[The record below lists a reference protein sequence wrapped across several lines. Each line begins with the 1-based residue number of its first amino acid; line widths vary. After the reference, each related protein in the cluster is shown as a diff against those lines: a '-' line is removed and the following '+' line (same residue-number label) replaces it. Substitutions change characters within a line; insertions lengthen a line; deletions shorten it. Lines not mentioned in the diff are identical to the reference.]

1 MYHAIVKRQYRRAW
15 KAMNAHD
22 YRAIID
28 QFAPRFRMT
37 FIGDTTLGGT
47 RTTRESMAAWFERL
61 FRLFPDASFEMRE
74 VAIDGPPWRTR
85 VAGLF
90 TLRATVQGEPYENV
104 FTQFVTLR
112 YGRIAWYEVYEDSL
126 RFANLC
132 ERIAPEV
139 PEALAA
145 PIVDGV

>member
-1 MYHAIVKRQYRRAW
+1 MYHAIVKRQYARAW

-22 YRAIID
+22 FEVIVG

-37 FIGDTTLGGT
+37 FIGDTCLGGT
-47 RTTRESMAAWFERL
+47 RTTRASMTAWFERL
-61 FRLFPDASFEMRE
+61 FRLFPDARFEMRD
-74 VAIDGPPWRTR
+74 VAVSGPPWRTR

-90 TLRATVQGEPYENV
+90 TLRATVLGEPYENV

-112 YGRIAWYEVYEDSL
+112 YGRIAWYEIYEDSL
-126 RFANLC
+126 RFARMC
-132 ERIAPEV
+132 ERIAPSV